1 MAASRGYFLG
11 WVNYDE
17 QYRLRKATSPS
28 SSWGVVDMEL
38 WMLCVST
45 PPSGNIGFG
54 NVDRQSRNSPPPLSN
69 NKNPLTMFVYKEI
82 YNSFIYLSISTKYS
96 RTYFHEVPLLSAS
109 IFLILVIV
117 FSNKNHEVF
126 IEIGNYVK
134 NRGYI

>member
-1 MAASRGYFLG
+1 MSNIDIGKP
-11 WVNYDE
+11 
-17 QYRLRKATSPS
+17 RLRALL
-28 SSWGVVDMEL
+28 GGL
-38 WMLCVST
+38 ST
-45 PPSGNIGFG
+45 WSCGCCACQPLPRAISVLAMSKDNPAILPPPPPP
-54 NVDRQSRNSPPPLSN
+54 PPPLSD

-96 RTYFHEVPLLSAS
+96 RKYFHEVPLLSAS
-109 IFLILVIV
+109 VFLILVMV